1 MTDLELLFLVL
12 VVIYCWECACW
23 LRRGSV
29 AFLTWFGRRWK
40 LAHPGA
46 VLGNQQ
52 GGFIFAHPLPP
63 LGTLLA
69 GNQFPLSLSSDAVLA
84 YVAPSVNPGGRPIQ
98 TGKCFRFAEIQSV
111 ESNGKK
117 VRVNGELL
125 LKAASPAFAA
135 YLAQQLRQLTSLAPA
150 QRANAIE
157 ELVRAG
163 LDTKAIERRWQ
174 EFRTQTG
181 SMRLLTNCLFG
192 FLFLFAPALIW
203 RFGLRQ
209 SWLGLLAGILG
220 FTVATAIFFGR
231 AHK

>member
-157 ELVRAG
+157 ELVRATRPHEANARVVPGRCPRARRRG
-163 LDTKAIERRWQ
+163 LATCADIRARVRGSWYRRILRAD
-174 EFRTQTG
+174 FRATSG
-181 SMRLLTNCLFG
+181 
-192 FLFLFAPALIW
+192 
-203 RFGLRQ
+203 
-209 SWLGLLAGILG
+209 WLGA
-220 FTVATAIFFGR
+220 
-231 AHK
+231 